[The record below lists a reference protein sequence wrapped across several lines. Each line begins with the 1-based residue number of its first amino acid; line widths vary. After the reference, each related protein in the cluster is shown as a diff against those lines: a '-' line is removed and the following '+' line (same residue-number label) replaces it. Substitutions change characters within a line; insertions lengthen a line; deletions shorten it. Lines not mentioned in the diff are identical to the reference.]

1 MINKKNLGDKF
12 IIRNA
17 TPDDAVQ
24 MEYVQSQCYPTL
36 HESEILDRNH
46 FANHIRVFPEGQIV
60 VEKEG
65 VVVASASTFRCDFP
79 EHDSTFLEETD
90 NLWITNVQIADGDWM
105 YGIDMGVLPEYRGLG
120 LSKEMYKARH
130 EVCKLLGM
138 KGQIIAGMTIGY
150 GKVKDKMTIE
160 EYCNALE
167 KEDFTDPTITP
178 QRKSGFRWIRPLYN
192 YINDPESGY
201 ASILMYYP
209 VDENYSIK
217 NKANFLKS

>member
-1 MINKKNLGDKF
+1 MISKSIFENQF

-17 TPDDAVQ
+17 TLDDVIQ

-36 HESEILDRNH
+36 HESEILNRNH
-46 FANHIRVFPEGQIV
+46 FANHIKIFPKGQIV

-65 VVVASASTFRCDFP
+65 VIVASASTFRCDFP

-90 NLWITNVQIADGDWM
+90 NLWLTNVQIPDGDWM

-120 LSKEMYKARH
+120 LSKELYKARH
-130 EVCKLLGM
+130 EVCKNLEI

-150 GKVKDKMTIE
+150 GKVKDKMTIA
-160 EYCNALE
+160 EYCEALE
-167 KEDFTDPTITP
+167 KKEFTDPTITP
-178 QRKSGFRWIRPLYN
+178 QRNAGFKWIRPLYN
-192 YINDPESGY
+192 YINDPEAGY

-209 VDENYSIK
+209 VDENYS
-217 NKANFLKS
+217 L